1 MPKIR
6 KLASIESGLSEV
18 IRILSEEEIEKA
30 IGKSVSYLRKCSDP
44 DQPQQI
50 DHKHSLRLDLE
61 CIKKHKAPPL
71 LNSHE
76 YFLSSNA
83 ADYKVL
89 DDDLDSILL
98 RFTILH
104 GKLTEIINNAQDPQS
119 DKGEKISSAE
129 KQDIFE
135 AVKNVE
141 DKLTKIKKVIDQ
153 KI

>member
-1 MPKIR
+1 M
-6 KLASIESGLSEV
+6 
-18 IRILSEEEIEKA
+18 
-30 IGKSVSYLRKCSDP
+30 
-44 DQPQQI
+44 
-50 DHKHSLRLDLE
+50 
-61 CIKKHKAPPL
+61 